1 MLPVARVLG
10 IHTHT
15 LGYLPVPA
23 LFALTLMAL
32 WDADAGAGAG
42 VCVVQLGWLVGV
54 VSCQGCNLVF

>member
-1 MLPVARVLG
+1 MQWYAARSPRARD
-10 IHTHT
+10 THT

-32 WDADAGAGAG
+32 LDADAGAGAG
-42 VCVVQLGWLVGV
+42 VCVVQLVGG